1 LLILVCAAV
10 LYCWGMTG
18 GEYNS
23 FYASA
28 ARSMSENW
36 KAFLFGSFSPANTI
50 TIDKIPGY
58 LWPQAVSARLFGFH
72 SWSLVVPQIIEALVT
87 VVATYRLVR
96 RWAGEAAAVLAA
108 GFLALTPAL
117 IAATHTN
124 NEEAAYVMCLALAA
138 SATQH
143 AAASGRLRSL
153 VLAGVWVGLAFQCKM
168 VEAWAVL
175 PVIAVTY
182 LVTAPPKLLRRVLD
196 VLAAMLVALAV
207 SLSWVVLVAL
217 VPASSRPYIDGTTSN
232 NPFSMV
238 FGYNGLTRFGSLG
251 INPASVGAVSQARGG
266 GGAAV
271 GAVPSS
277 GLATMFQ
284 GGAASQVGW
293 LYPLAAVS
301 IVVLLWQRRGKPR
314 TDPIR
319 AGVIMF
325 TIWILIYGLAYSA
338 GTIHTYYVVT
348 LAPALAA
355 LCGAGTVALWRAFR
369 AGGRRAWALPITL
382 ALTAAWA
389 IYVAAGFPTY
399 RDWLVPLIAVVGIVA
414 LIALA
419 IVARRPAMTGRAVL
433 AAGVIG
439 LVAVITGSAAWDSS
453 VITAGDDTSLAMG
466 NVGPNAPG
474 AGAFGGAGGAG
485 HAGFG
490 AGRGFGAGAGTG
502 GGFGGGA
509 GGGSGAAGKP
519 AAGGAP
525 SGFAAGGG
533 FGGMWVTDGTLST
546 EQRDLLDYAQAHRDG
561 ARFVLTVTTTFQAT
575 PYILRAGADV
585 LSMGGFS
592 GQVPYP
598 TLTQFEQYVASGQVR
613 YVYLSSSGGPGGF
626 GSPGQAQGQ
635 TRPSGQGQGRQQSAA
650 AQIQTW
656 IPAHCSKV
664 PASDYAGGT
673 GSNSSGPLYLC
684 SGS

>member
-1 LLILVCAAV
+1 
-10 LYCWGMTG
+10 MG
-18 GEYNS
+18 GNAYNS

-58 LWPQAVSARLFGFH
+58 LWPQALSARLFGFH
-72 SWSLVVPQIIEALVT
+72 SWSLVLPQIIEAVVTLLV
-87 VVATYRLVR
+87 TYRLVR
-96 RWAGEAAAVLAA
+96 RWAGEGAAVLAA
-108 GFLALTPAL
+108 AFLALTPAL

-124 NEEAAYVMCLALAA
+124 NEEAAYVMCLTLAA
-138 SATQH
+138 SAAQRSV
-143 AAASGRLRSL
+143 ASGRLRSL

-168 VEAWAVL
+168 VEAWAIV
-175 PVIAVTY
+175 PAIAATY
-182 LVTAPPKLLRRVLD
+182 LIAAPPKMLRRLLH
-196 VLAAMLVALAV
+196 VLAAMLVMLAV
-207 SLSWVVLVAL
+207 SLAWVVTVAL
-217 VPASSRPYIDGTTSN
+217 VPAHSRPYIDGTTNN

-238 FGYNGLTRFGSLG
+238 FGYNALTRFGSLG
-251 INPASVGAVSQARGG
+251 INPASVGAVSQAH
-266 GGAAV
+266 GAASASAAA

-277 GLATMFQ
+277 GLATTFE

-301 IVVLLWQRRGKPR
+301 ILVLLWQRRGRSR

-319 AGVIMF
+319 AGVILF
-325 TIWILIYGLAYSA
+325 TIWIVIYGLAYSA

-348 LAPALAA
+348 LAPPLAA

-382 ALTAAWA
+382 ALTDAWA
-389 IYVAAGFPTY
+389 IYIAAHFPTY
-399 RDWLVPLIAVVGIVA
+399 RNWLIPLLAVAGIAA

-419 IVARRPAMTGRAVL
+419 LVGRRPAVTQRAAL
-433 AAGVIG
+433 AAVVIG
-439 LVAVITGSAAWDSS
+439 LVAVMAGPAAWDSS
-453 VITAGDDTSLAMG
+453 VITAGNDTSLAMG
-466 NVGPNAPG
+466 NIGPSAPG
-474 AGAFGGAGGAG
+474 AGAFGGPGGARG
-485 HAGFG
+485 TGRAGFG
-490 AGRGFGAGAGTG
+490 TGGSFGAGGRAGTG
-502 GGFGGGA
+502 GGFGAAGA
-509 GGGSGAAGKP
+509 GAGTGAAGSFGGAAAGRPSGRTAGRP
-519 AAGGAP
+519 AAGGTA
-525 SGFAAGGG
+525 GRFAAAGG
-533 FGGMWVTDGTLST
+533 FGGMWVGDGALTVQ
-546 EQRDLLDYAQAHRDG
+546 QRDVLDYAQTHRDG

-613 YVYLSSSGGPGGF
+613 YVDLPASGAAGGF
-626 GSPGQAQGQ
+626 GGAAQAQG
-635 TRPSGQGQGRQQSAA
+635 QQSAA
-650 AQIQTW
+650 AQIQAW
-656 IPAHCSKV
+656 VPAHCSPV
-664 PASDYAGGT
+664 PASAYADGT
-673 GSNSSGPLYLC
+673 ASSATGTLYLC

>member
-1 LLILVCAAV
+1 
-10 LYCWGMTG
+10 MTG
-18 GEYNS
+18 SEYNS

-58 LWPQAVSARLFGFH
+58 LWPQAFSVRLLGFH
-72 SWSLVVPQIIEALVT
+72 SWSLVLPQIIEALVT
-87 VVATYRLVR
+87 VLATYRLVR
-96 RWAGEAAAVLAA
+96 RWAGETAAVLAA

-138 SATQH
+138 SATQG

-182 LVTAPPKLLRRVLD
+182 LITAPPRLLRRVLD

-207 SLSWVVLVAL
+207 SLSWVVMVAL
-217 VPASSRPYIDGTTSN
+217 VPAGRRPYIDGTTNN

-293 LYPLAAVS
+293 FYPLAAVS

-325 TIWILIYGLAYSA
+325 TAWILIYGLAYSA

-369 AGGRRAWALPITL
+369 AGGRRAWALPVTL
-382 ALTAAWA
+382 ALTDAWA
-389 IYVAAGFPTY
+389 IYIASGFPTY
-399 RDWLVPLIAVVGIVA
+399 RDWLVPLIAVAGIAA

-419 IVARRPAMTGRAVL
+419 VARRRPTMTQRWAL

-439 LVAVITGSAAWDSS
+439 LLAVSVGAAAWDSS

-466 NVGPNAPG
+466 NVGPDAPG

-490 AGRGFGAGAGTG
+490 AGRGARPG
-502 GGFGGGA
+502 GGFGGAAGRPGGA
-509 GGGSGAAGKP
+509 AAGKP
-519 AAGGAP
+519 AAGGAA

-533 FGGMWVTDGTLST
+533 FGGMWVSDGTLST
-546 EQRDLLDYAQAHRDG
+546 DQRDVLDYAQAHRDG

-575 PYILRAGADV
+575 PYILPGRRRRALDGRILRPGTVPDADAV
-585 LSMGGFS
+585 RAVR
-592 GQVPYP
+592 GQRPG
-598 TLTQFEQYVASGQVR
+598 TLR
-613 YVYLSSSGGPGGF
+613 RPGGVRRPRRF
-626 GSPGQAQGQ
+626 RQSRSGWGSRPEPRRPAERGSADRGMG
-635 TRPSGQGQGRQQSAA
+635 TRPLLHGSRERLRR
-650 AQIQTW
+650 W
-656 IPAHCSKV
+656 INVEHFRHPLPVLRHLRRRSTQRARRWL
-664 PASDYAGGT
+664 P
-673 GSNSSGPLYLC
+673 GP
-684 SGS
+684 

>member
-1 LLILVCAAV
+1 MSSITTSMTRAAGRGFRVMLRRAPAQPRWVRPALLLILVCAAV

-18 GEYNS
+18 SEYNS

-58 LWPQAVSARLFGFH
+58 LWPQAFSVRLLGFH
-72 SWSLVVPQIIEALVT
+72 SWSLVLPQIIEALVT
-87 VVATYRLVR
+87 VLATYRLVR
-96 RWAGEAAAVLAA
+96 RWAGETAAVLAA

-138 SATQH
+138 SATQR

-207 SLSWVVLVAL
+207 SLSWVVMVAL
-217 VPASSRPYIDGTTSN
+217 VPAGSRPYIDGTTNN

-251 INPASVGAVSQARGG
+251 INAASVGAVSQARGG

-293 LYPLAAVS
+293 FYPLAAVS

-325 TIWILIYGLAYSA
+325 TAWILIYGLAYSA

-355 LCGAGTVALWRAFR
+355 LCGVGTVALWRAFR
-369 AGGRRAWALPITL
+369 AGGRRAWALPVTL
-382 ALTAAWA
+382 ALTDAWA
-389 IYVAAGFPTY
+389 IYIASGFPTY
-399 RDWLVPLIAVVGIVA
+399 RDWLVPLIAVAGIAALVA
-414 LIALA
+414 LA
-419 IVARRPAMTGRAVL
+419 VARRRPTMTQRWAL
-433 AAGVIG
+433 AAVVIG
-439 LVAVITGSAAWDSS
+439 LLAVSVGAAAWDS
-453 VITAGDDTSLAMG
+453 
-466 NVGPNAPG
+466 
-474 AGAFGGAGGAG
+474 
-485 HAGFG
+485 
-490 AGRGFGAGAGTG
+490 
-502 GGFGGGA
+502 
-509 GGGSGAAGKP
+509 
-519 AAGGAP
+519 
-525 SGFAAGGG
+525 
-533 FGGMWVTDGTLST
+533 
-546 EQRDLLDYAQAHRDG
+546 
-561 ARFVLTVTTTFQAT
+561 
-575 PYILRAGADV
+575 
-585 LSMGGFS
+585 
-592 GQVPYP
+592 
-598 TLTQFEQYVASGQVR
+598 
-613 YVYLSSSGGPGGF
+613 
-626 GSPGQAQGQ
+626 
-635 TRPSGQGQGRQQSAA
+635 
-650 AQIQTW
+650 
-656 IPAHCSKV
+656 
-664 PASDYAGGT
+664 
-673 GSNSSGPLYLC
+673 
-684 SGS
+684 